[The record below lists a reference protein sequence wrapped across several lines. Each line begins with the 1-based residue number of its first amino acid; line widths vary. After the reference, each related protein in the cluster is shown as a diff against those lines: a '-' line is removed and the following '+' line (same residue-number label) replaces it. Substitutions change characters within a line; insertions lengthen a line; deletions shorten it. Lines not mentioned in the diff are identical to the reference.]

1 MEFRILGPLY
11 ADAGNGRG
19 AAMIGQ
25 PLLQSALAVLLL
37 RANRPCPRGMLVEAL
52 WASEPPSSPDAAL
65 RVCISRLRRCLG
77 DCAVRLESI
86 GPPGGRA
93 PGHRQQRGYMM
104 TVRPGELD
112 VDEFTD
118 LVAQGQAELDAGNAA
133 AAATS
138 LVHALA
144 LWGDP
149 PLPDLPDSEIIAAD
163 IERLTNLREAAVDTL
178 IEARLAA
185 GDIEQVLGQ
194 LRAILAANPGRE
206 RVYDQLMRAY
216 HALGMRK
223 EALDVYQVARRAM
236 REQQGSE
243 PGQALAVLHKRILAE
258 EMASESAAHLSA
270 ISLTVPMLLGWQ
282 SPAPPSDF
290 VGRRAEIAAIIDRL
304 SGPSVPVTVVT
315 GGPGVGKSATVATAA
330 LQLRQRFSDGQLFAE
345 LGGVEHARDPQDV
358 LAEMLRAMGIP
369 TRSIP
374 QPGPARA
381 AMYRSLLAGRKV
393 LVVADDAATAAQ
405 VRLLVPAA
413 SGAAVLV
420 TSRGRLSGLA
430 GAATVE
436 LGGLPDSDALALL
449 GHAAGAD
456 RVAAEPEAARAIV
469 TACGGLPLA
478 LRLAA
483 TTLTLRPGLALRQV
497 AEELSGPRVLDV
509 LSVDDTSVR
518 ATIGASY
525 RALPAVARA
534 AVSMASATMPGDVP
548 AWALAEL
555 ANGDADVADRL
566 TAVGLLMPVQSE
578 AFGRSYRMHPL
589 TRAFVREHEPAERD
603 AAAVVRLRAGWLR
616 RSGQA
621 AAVAPA
627 VPFLPTRALSEEPAA
642 GEPEPQ
648 ADTRL
653 DCDWLDREEANLLA
667 AADQASTA
675 GAHAE
680 AVELAIRITAR
691 QCTRGG
697 YREAITLWRAVADR
711 ADGADGA
718 DDLTSARAK
727 YFLAALI
734 AGSHDRTNSAA
745 ALLADCVPTL
755 EEAEDLESA
764 AYGHCL
770 LGRYAS
776 VDHRHA
782 SAIRSARRAAQ
793 LASDGPRGRLVHCC
807 ALTLLGITLARMG
820 MVDRGARYCQQARAD
835 AHTLAEP
842 IYEAHAAQALAQVL
856 ILSGDYRR
864 AIDVC
869 EEGISLARGYGG
881 TVDMAR
887 LALVAGRAHQCNR
900 DYAAAAMS
908 LRAAADVFR
917 AADLIVDEVTAR
929 SMLAAC
935 CRSAGRGQS
944 ADTYMA
950 EVSQVLARGG
960 VTDAESV
967 AAAAER
973 TCDRSGYNERPT
985 PRIDVRP
992 N

>member
-19 AAMIGQ
+19 AALIRQ

-149 PLPDLPDSEIIAAD
+149 PLPDLPESEIIAGD
-163 IERLTNLREAAVDTL
+163 LERLTNLREAAVDTL

-185 GDIEQVLGQ
+185 GDIERVLGQ
-194 LRAILAANPGRE
+194 LRAIVAANTGRE

-223 EALDVYQVARRAM
+223 EALDVYQAARRAM

-345 LGGVEHARDPQDV
+345 LGGVEHARDPHDV
-358 LAEMLRAMGIP
+358 LSEMLRAMGIP
-369 TRSIP
+369 ARSIP

-393 LVVADDAATAAQ
+393 LVIADDAATAAQ

-449 GHAAGAD
+449 ERAAGAD
-456 RVAAEPEAARAIV
+456 RVAAEAGAARAIV

-483 TTLTLRPGLALRQV
+483 TTLALRPGLTLGWV

-509 LSVDDTSVR
+509 LSVEDMSVR
-518 ATIGASY
+518 ATIGVSY
-525 RALPAVARA
+525 RALPAAARA
-534 AVSMASATMPGDVP
+534 AVSMAAATMPGDIP
-548 AWALAEL
+548 AWALADL
-555 ANGDADVADRL
+555 AHGAADVADRL
-566 TAVGLLMPVQSE
+566 TAVGLLMPAQVE
-578 AFGRSYRMHPL
+578 AFGRSYRIHRL
-589 TRAFVREHEPAERD
+589 TRAFVREREPAERD
-603 AAAVVRLRAGWLR
+603 AAAVARLRAGWLV

-621 AAVAPA
+621 AAAAPA
-627 VPFLPTRALSEEPAA
+627 VPFLPMPALAEKPAA
-642 GEPEPQ
+642 GELEPQ
-648 ADTRL
+648 ADSRL
-653 DCDWLDREEANLLA
+653 DCDWLDREQANLLA

-680 AVELAIRITAR
+680 AVELATRIAAR

-697 YREAITLWRAVADR
+697 YAEAIKLWSTVARRAEA
-711 ADGADGA
+711 A
-718 DDLTSARAK
+718 DDLTAARAK
-727 YFLAALI
+727 YFLAAVI
-734 AGSHDRTNSAA
+734 AGSHDRSNSAVT
-745 ALLADCVPTL
+745 LLADCVPAL

-776 VDHRHA
+776 VNHRHA

-793 LASDGPRGRLVHCC
+793 LAGDGPRGRLVRCC

-820 MVDRGARYCQQARAD
+820 MVDNGARYCQQARAD
-835 AHTLAEP
+835 AHALAEP
-842 IYEAHAAQALAQVL
+842 VYEAYSAQALAQVL
-856 ILSGDYRR
+856 ILSGDCRH

-869 EEGISLARGYGG
+869 NEGIGLARGYGG
-881 TVDMAR
+881 TVDEAR
-887 LALVAGRAHQCNR
+887 LELVAGRARQCNL
-900 DYAAAAMS
+900 DYVEATVS

-917 AADLIVDEVTAR
+917 DADLTLDEVTAR

-935 CRSAGRGQS
+935 CRSAGRGPS
-944 ADTYMA
+944 ADAYVA
-950 EVSQVLARGG
+950 EVSRVLARGG
-960 VTDAESV
+960 VADAESL
-967 AAAAER
+967 AAAAEQA
-973 TCDRSGYNERPT
+973 CDRPGHGEAST
-985 PRIDVRP
+985 PSFDVRS

>member
-11 ADAGNGRG
+11 ANAGDGGG
-19 AAMIGQ
+19 AALIRQ

-52 WASEPPSSPDAAL
+52 WASDPPASPDAAL

-149 PLPDLPDSEIIAAD
+149 PLPDLPESEIIAAD
-163 IERLTNLREAAVDTL
+163 LERLANLRQAAADTL

-194 LRAILAANPGRE
+194 LRAVVAASPGRE

-258 EMASESAAHLSA
+258 ELASESAAHLSA
-270 ISLTVPMLLGWQ
+270 ISLTAPMLLGWQ
-282 SPAPPSDF
+282 APAPPGDF

-315 GGPGVGKSATVATAA
+315 GGPGVGKTATVATAA
-330 LQLRQRFSDGQLFAE
+330 LELRQRFGDGQLYAE

-358 LAEMLRAMGIP
+358 LSEMLRAMGIP
-369 TRSIP
+369 ARSIP

-393 LVVADDAATAAQ
+393 LVIADDAATAAQ

-413 SGAAVLV
+413 GGAAVLV

-430 GAATVE
+430 GAASVE
-436 LGGLPDSDALALL
+436 LGGLPEIEAVAFL
-449 GHAAGAD
+449 GRAAGAD
-456 RVAAEPEAARAIV
+456 RIAAEPGAARAV
-469 TACGGLPLA
+469 VAACGELPLA
-478 LRLAA
+478 VRLAA
-483 TTLTLRPGLALRQV
+483 TTLTLRPGLTLSSL
-497 AEELSGPRVLDV
+497 AEELSGSRVLDV
-509 LSVDDTSVR
+509 LSAEDTSVR
-518 ATIGASY
+518 AAIGASY
-525 RALPAVARA
+525 RAIPAAARA
-534 AVSMASATMPGDVP
+534 AVTMASAAIPGDIP
-548 AWALAEL
+548 AWALAAL
-555 ANGDADVADRL
+555 AQGDAAVADQL
-566 TAVGLLMPVQSE
+566 TAVGLLTPVQLEVS
-578 AFGRSYRMHPL
+578 GRRYRLHRL
-589 TRAFVREHEPAERD
+589 TRSFMREHEAAERD
-603 AAAVVRLRAGWLR
+603 ARALVRLRAGWLR

-621 AAVAPA
+621 VAAAPA
-627 VPFLPTRALSEEPAA
+627 VPFVPMPAPAEQPAA
-642 GEPEPQ
+642 GAPEP
-648 ADTRL
+648 ADDTRL
-653 DCDWLDREEANLLA
+653 DRGWLDCEQANLLA
-667 AADQASTA
+667 ATDQASAA

-680 AVELAIRITAR
+680 AVELAVRITAR
-691 QCTRGG
+691 QYTRGN
-697 YREAITLWRAVADR
+697 YRQAMTLWRAVAAR
-711 ADGADGA
+711 AAAA
-718 DDLTSARAK
+718 DDLTAARAK
-727 YFLAALI
+727 YFLAAVI
-734 AGSHDRTNSAA
+734 AGSHDGTNAAA
-745 ALLADCVPTL
+745 ALLADCVPRL
-755 EEAEDLESA
+755 EQAADLEAA

-770 LGRYAS
+770 LGRFAS

-782 SAIRSARRAAQ
+782 SAITSARRAAQ
-793 LASDGPRGRLVHCC
+793 LAGDGPRGTLVRCC
-807 ALTLLGITLARMG
+807 ALTLLGVTLARLG
-820 MVDRGARYCQQARAD
+820 MVDVGARHCQQARAD
-835 AHTLAEP
+835 AHELGEP
-842 IYEAHAAQALAQVL
+842 VHEAHAARALAQVL
-856 ILSGDYRR
+856 ILKGDHHR
-864 AIDVC
+864 AVEVC
-869 EEGISLARGYGG
+869 EEGMSLARGYGG
-881 TVDMAR
+881 VVDLAR
-887 LALVAGRAHQCNR
+887 LELVAGRARQCNL
-900 DYAAAAMS
+900 DYAEAAVR
-908 LRAAADVFR
+908 LGAAADVFR
-917 AADLIVDEVTAR
+917 DAELVLDEITAR
-929 SMLAAC
+929 SMLAAW
-935 CRSAGRGQS
+935 
-944 ADTYMA
+944 
-950 EVSQVLARGG
+950 
-960 VTDAESV
+960 
-967 AAAAER
+967 R
-973 TCDRSGYNERPT
+973 TPT
-985 PRIDVRP
+985 R
-992 N
+992 

>member
-11 ADAGNGRG
+11 ADAGSGHG
-19 AAMIGQ
+19 AALIRQ

-52 WASEPPSSPDAAL
+52 WATEPPGSPDAAL

-77 DCAVRLESI
+77 GCAVRLESI

-149 PLPDLPDSEIIAAD
+149 PLPDLPESEIIAAD
-163 IERLTNLREAAVDTL
+163 LERLTNLREAAVDTL

-185 GDIEQVLGQ
+185 GDIQQVLGQ
-194 LRAILAANPGRE
+194 LRTIVAANPGRE

-236 REQQGSE
+236 REQQGTE
-243 PGQALAVLHKRILAE
+243 PGQVLAVLHKRILAE

-270 ISLTVPMLLGWQ
+270 ISLTAPMLLGWQ

-345 LGGVEHARDPQDV
+345 LGGVEHARDPQEV

-369 TRSIP
+369 ARSIP
-374 QPGPARA
+374 QSGPARA

-393 LVVADDAATAAQ
+393 LVIADDAASAAQ

-436 LGGLPDSDALALL
+436 LGGLADSEALALL
-449 GHAAGAD
+449 ERTAGAD
-456 RVAAEPEAARAIV
+456 RVAAEPRAAQAIV

-478 LRLAA
+478 VRLAA
-483 TTLTLRPGLALRQV
+483 TTLALRPGLTLGQV
-497 AEELSGPRVLDV
+497 AEELSGSRVLDV
-509 LSVDDTSVR
+509 LSVEDTSVR
-518 ATIGASY
+518 AAIGASY
-525 RALPAVARA
+525 RALPAAARA
-534 AVSMASATMPGDVP
+534 ALSMASATVPGDIP
-548 AWALAEL
+548 AWALSEL
-555 ANGDADVADRL
+555 AHGDAEVADRL
-566 TAVGLLMPVQSE
+566 TAVGLLTPVQTE
-578 AFGRSYRMHPL
+578 AFGRSYRVHRL
-589 TRAFVREHEPAERD
+589 TRAFVREREPAEQDD
-603 AAAVVRLRAGWLR
+603 AAAVRLRTGWLR

-621 AAVAPA
+621 AAAAPA
-627 VPFLPTRALSEEPAA
+627 VPFLPMPAQPEQPAA
-642 GEPEPQ
+642 GGPEPQ
-648 ADTRL
+648 ADARL
-653 DCDWLDREEANLLA
+653 HCDWLDREQANLLA
-667 AADQASTA
+667 AAHQASTA

-680 AVELAIRITAR
+680 AVELAIRIAAR

-697 YREAITLWRAVADR
+697 YAEAIKLWRAVAGR
-711 ADGADGA
+711 AEAA
-718 DDLTSARAK
+718 DDLTAVRAK
-727 YFLAALI
+727 YFLAAVI

-745 ALLADCVPTL
+745 TLLAGCVPAL

-776 VDHRHA
+776 VDRRHA

-793 LASDGPRGRLVHCC
+793 LAGDGPRGRLVRCC
-807 ALTLLGITLARMG
+807 ALALLGLTLARMG
-820 MVDRGARYCQQARAD
+820 MVHRGARFCQQARAD

-842 IYEAHAAQALAQVL
+842 VYEAYACQALAQVL
-856 ILSGDYRR
+856 ILSGNHRR

-869 EEGISLARGYGG
+869 EEGISLAHGYGG
-881 TVDMAR
+881 TIDMAR
-887 LALVAGRAHQCNR
+887 LELVAARARQCNR
-900 DYAAAAMS
+900 DYAEATAS

-917 AADLIVDEVTAR
+917 AADLILDEVTAG

-935 CRSAGRGQS
+935 YRLAGSGRT
-944 ADTYMA
+944 ADAYVA

-960 VTDAESV
+960 VADADSV
-967 AAAAER
+967 AAAAEQ
-973 TCDRSGYNERPT
+973 TCGRSRYDEASAPS
-985 PRIDVRP
+985 IDVRP
-992 N
+992 D

>member
-11 ADAGNGRG
+11 ADAGTGRG
-19 AAMIGQ
+19 AALIRQ

-37 RANRPCPRGMLVEAL
+37 RANRPCPRSMLVEAL
-52 WASEPPSSPDAAL
+52 WASEPPGSPDAAL

-77 DCAVRLESI
+77 DCAGRLESI

-149 PLPDLPDSEIIAAD
+149 PLPDLPESEIIASD
-163 IERLTNLREAAVDTL
+163 LERLTNLREAAVDTL

-194 LRAILAANPGRE
+194 LRAIVAANPGRE
-206 RVYDQLMRAY
+206 RVYDQLMRGY

-236 REQQGSE
+236 REQQGTE

-290 VGRRAEIAAIIDRL
+290 VGRRTEIAAIIDGL

-315 GGPGVGKSATVATAA
+315 GGPGVGKSATVASAA

-358 LAEMLRAMGIP
+358 LSEMLRAMGIP
-369 TRSIP
+369 ARSIP

-393 LVVADDAATAAQ
+393 LVIADDAATAAQ

-436 LGGLPDSDALALL
+436 LGGLPDVDALALL
-449 GHAAGAD
+449 GRAAGAD
-456 RVAAEPEAARAIV
+456 RVAAEPGAARAIV
-469 TACGGLPLA
+469 AACGGLPLA

-483 TTLTLRPGLALRQV
+483 TTLAFRPGLTLRRV

-509 LSVDDTSVR
+509 LSVEDTSVR

-525 RALPAVARA
+525 RALPAAGRA
-534 AVSMASATMPGDVP
+534 AVSMASATMPGDIP

-555 ANGDADVADRL
+555 ADGDVADRL
-566 TAVGLLMPVQSE
+566 TTVGLLMPVQSE

-589 TRAFVREHEPAERD
+589 TRAFLREHEPPERD

-621 AAVAPA
+621 AAAAPA
-627 VPFLPTRALSEEPAA
+627 VPFLPTPALAENPAA

-648 ADTRL
+648 ADTLL
-653 DCDWLDREEANLLA
+653 DTDWLDREQTNLLA

-680 AVELAIRITAR
+680 AVELAIRIAAR
-691 QCTRGG
+691 QCTTGG
-697 YREAITLWRAVADR
+697 YATAIKLWRTVADR
-711 ADGADGA
+711 AEAV
-718 DDLTSARAK
+718 DDLSAATAK
-727 YFLAALI
+727 YFLAAVI
-734 AGSHDRTNSAA
+734 AGSHDRTNTAA
-745 ALLADCVPTL
+745 ALLAECVPAL
-755 EEAEDLESA
+755 EKAEDLESA

-776 VDHRHA
+776 VTHRHA
-782 SAIRSARRAAQ
+782 SAIRSARRAAEI
-793 LASDGPRGRLVHCC
+793 AGDGPRARLVHCC
-807 ALTLLGITLARMG
+807 ALTLLGVTLARMG
-820 MVDRGARYCQQARAD
+820 FMDGGARYCQHARAD

-842 IYEAHAAQALAQVL
+842 VYEVHAAMALAQVL
-856 ILSGDYRR
+856 ILRGDYRR

-881 TVDMAR
+881 TVDVAR
-887 LALVAGRAHQCNR
+887 LELAAGRAHQCNL
-900 DYAAAAMS
+900 DYAEAMVS

-917 AADLIVDEVTAR
+917 DANLILDEVTAR
-929 SMLAAC
+929 GMLAAS
-935 CRSAGRGQS
+935 CRSAGRESS
-944 ADTYMA
+944 ADAYVA
-950 EVSQVLARGG
+950 EVSRLLARAN
-960 VTDAESV
+960 VTNAESV
-967 AAAAER
+967 AVAAELA
-973 TCDRSGYNERPT
+973 CERSRYDDAST
-985 PRIDVRP
+985 WSIAVRSD
-992 N
+992 